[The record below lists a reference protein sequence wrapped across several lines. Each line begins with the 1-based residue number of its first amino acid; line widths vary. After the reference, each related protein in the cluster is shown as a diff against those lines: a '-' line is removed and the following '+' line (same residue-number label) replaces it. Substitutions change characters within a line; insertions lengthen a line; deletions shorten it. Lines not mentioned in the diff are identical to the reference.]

1 MGGIGVMVQDS
12 ERLAVTNKR
21 LCYALETA
29 AKALSSAGD
38 SSTAAVC
45 KSVSSQCMRLCA
57 QALAQFLRLFAAL
70 PAGVA
75 HLGEGSAS
83 QAALSFRTAQQL
95 RERARRSTDIQIGA
109 GIRISANMSRSFLKD
124 PTPKHANGMS

>member
-1 MGGIGVMVQDS
+1 MQ
-12 ERLAVTNKR
+12 ECL
-21 LCYALETA
+21 
-29 AKALSSAGD
+29 LSMHA
-38 SSTAAVC
+38 
-45 KSVSSQCMRLCA
+45 CA
-57 QALAQFLRLFAAL
+57 QAWPILRLFAAL
-70 PAGVA
+70 PVGVA
-75 HLGEGSAS
+75 HIREGSVL